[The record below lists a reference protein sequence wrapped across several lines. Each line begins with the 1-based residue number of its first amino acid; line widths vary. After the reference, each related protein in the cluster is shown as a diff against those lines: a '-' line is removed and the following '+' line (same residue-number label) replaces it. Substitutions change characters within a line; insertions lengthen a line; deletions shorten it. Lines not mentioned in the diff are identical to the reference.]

1 MALMAERKCKH
12 KHKSWEENSSQA
24 LLGCQDQLVQSPA
37 AVIQASGTHPCLHVF
52 ISKVSF
58 KMKDPHEEL
67 MRSSYSFIWHDRCV
81 LRLDTTML

>member
-1 MALMAERKCKH
+1 MRRKLL
-12 KHKSWEENSSQA
+12 SSS
-24 LLGCQDQLVQSPA
+24 LGGQDQLVQSPA

-67 MRSSYSFIWHDRCV
+67 MRSSYSFNWHDRCV